1 MSVLCIRGELIYEDM
16 MTFRLWSVMS
26 PNEFAKL
33 LLEIDFLHKPVIL
46 SGGIKP
52 ADILR
57 ELQRVRSIC
66 KLI

>member
-16 MTFRLWSVMS
+16 MTFRLWGVMS

-46 SGGIKP
+46 SGGNKASRHIERIAKGK
-52 ADILR
+52 IYL
-57 ELQRVRSIC
+57 
-66 KLI
+66 